1 MAIPHDQMDAPI
13 SISITILTGQ
23 IMLLVNSSEVFG
35 TAITFYGSVVGGSG
49 SVEVTDNNIIV
60 TGLSYTGFHTV
71 CVVAASAVCPGVL
84 NSSIDVSVMFNIR
97 SEWTTCQ
104 RFHFY
109 YTISQLLYIL
119 T

>member
-1 MAIPHDQMDAPI
+1 MAVWLEA
-13 SISITILTGQ
+13 
-23 IMLLVNSSEVFG
+23 V
-35 TAITFYGSVVGGSG
+35 SG
-49 SVEVTDNNIIV
+49 SVEVTDNNIVV